1 MADFELARDQATEA
15 RVLLEQETRFAQRLE
30 ESLRQQQQLSQL
42 TAEENEAQRHFQHL
56 AENLFTIKC
65 PNPACRTAL
74 FMDQEFDSCFALKCD
89 QCGHQCC
96 GWCMADCGADAHPH
110 VRKCVRNA
118 NGGNLFAPRGRSAQS
133 VFLDAHKAARQLG
146 VEQYLLTIDN
156 AVVRKA
162 VAGQVA
168 RL

>member
-1 MADFELARDQATEA
+1 
-15 RVLLEQETRFAQRLE
+15 
-30 ESLRQQQQLSQL
+30 
-42 TAEENEAQRHFQHL
+42 
-56 AENLFTIKC
+56 
-65 PNPACRTAL
+65 
-74 FMDQEFDSCFALKCD
+74 MDQEFDSCFALQCD

-110 VRKCVRNA
+110 VRKCLRND

-146 VEQYLLTIDN
+146 VEQYLQTIDN
-156 AVVRKA
+156 PAVRKA
-162 VAGQVA
+162 VAGLVA